1 MWAVARLGFAQL
13 RALSAEAWAR
23 CLALEAAASARV
35 LAHQLFLH
43 RVSVAGR
50 ASSIE
55 AVTQGRTALRVR
67 TTITVPALAVAAVP
81 SQRHRRG
88 AAQRARE
95 HPRSIQHGVP
105 RLSARNRVAGK
116 SSMVHLRPQKSV
128 ERLHWS
134 GSLRGIRCHLPCR
147 RKSWHCKEAL
157 QDSVAVRAKEH
168 SRGMKRRVKARLLTQ
183 TSDKWRSKLSLTS
196 SSPELVSGW
205 KLPSASHWQWRPSSI
220 RTFRHSRSFSTVSRR
235 PCRSFWSER

>member
-116 SSMVHLRPQKSV
+116 
-128 ERLHWS
+128 RLNMTWS
-134 GSLRGIRCHLPCR
+134 GLRTKHVSGIRCHLPCR

-205 KLPSASHWQWRPSSI
+205 KLPSASHWQWRPCLI

>member
-116 SSMVHLRPQKSV
+116 
-128 ERLHWS
+128 RLNMTWS
-134 GSLRGIRCHLPCR
+134 GLRTKHVSGIRCHLPCR